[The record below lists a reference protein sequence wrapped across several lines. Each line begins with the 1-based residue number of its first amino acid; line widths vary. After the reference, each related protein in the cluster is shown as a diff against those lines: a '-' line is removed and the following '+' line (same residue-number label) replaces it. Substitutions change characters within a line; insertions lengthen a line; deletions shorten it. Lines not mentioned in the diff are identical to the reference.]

1 MHEGAVFIIA
11 LAILTA
17 GITITTLGRAWLQS
31 RRPSPIQDG
40 SSRLDAIEVRLS
52 RMEESIESI
61 AVEMERVAEGQ
72 RFTAKVLTDRV
83 APAAAPSLPGR
94 PSPQP
99 EGRATTS
106 H

>member
-1 MHEGAVFIIA
+1 MHDGPVFIIA

-17 GITITTLGRAWLQS
+17 GITINTLGRAWLQS
-31 RRPSPIQDG
+31 RRPPGIQDR
-40 SSRLDAIEVRLS
+40 SERLDAIEARLS
-52 RMEESIESI
+52 RMEETIESI

-72 RFTAKVLTDRV
+72 RFTAKVLTERI
-83 APAAAPSLPGR
+83 APAAPQPLPAR

-99 EGRATTS
+99 EGRVTTP